1 MAATDINS
9 ARSHE
14 IVKLLMSRVRAR
26 WGYAIVLSLASAA
39 VIVTA
44 VPSYRAID
52 RELTDVA
59 LSRRAAVAQL
69 ATVTLS
75 EKFDHLIDISISLA
89 TRVRFR
95 QLVAAGQWAE
105 AIEILRDVPRDLPAI
120 ERLFLTDTAGTLT
133 ADVPELPG
141 VRGQSFAYRD
151 WYKGVSRDG
160 KPYVSPAYQRAAAP
174 QVNVFAVAAPIRSA
188 GGNVSGVLVLQ
199 IRLDTFFEWLKAI
212 EIGLEGFAYVVDS
225 KGQIAFHSKHLS
237 PGEILDFSTAPLVQK
252 LVRGERGVE
261 IAFDPFEQENSVS
274 AYAPVAGYGWGVV
287 AQQPTRTAFAAKNQ
301 QLTRLLI
308 AYGLTLL
315 FFVSGIY
322 LASRIMMQR
331 RQAEEDHRIKAE
343 LERRVAERTAQLS
356 DSEERHRAVVDTAV
370 DAIIVIDE
378 RSAIQRFNPGAE
390 RMFGYSEAEVAG
402 KRVSLLMPSPYRAE
416 HDGYV
421 ARYLATGEKR
431 VIGTSREVIARRKD
445 GTEFPADLAVAEM
458 RLGESRMF
466 TGIIRDITEAKRAA
480 EQKVHLMAS
489 LEATNKEL
497 ESFSYSV
504 SHDLRSPLRAVDGYA
519 RIVEEDYAEKLDD
532 EGRRLLKVIRD
543 NSGTMGELIDDLLV
557 FSRLGRKP
565 LSTAAID
572 MTRLVEEVLDELRM
586 SGERPP
592 GLMIGALP
600 PARGD
605 ATLVKQAWANLLGN
619 AIKFSSKREQP
630 VIEVSGHESGTES
643 VYCVKDNGAGFD
655 MQYYNKLFG
664 VFQRLHSADEFAG
677 TGVGLAIVQRVV
689 TRHGGR
695 AWAEGKVDEGAAFYF
710 SLPRGRQDGQI

>member
-225 KGQIAFHSKHLS
+225 KGQIAFHSKHPS
-237 PGEILDFSTAPLVQK
+237 RREIVDFSAAPLAQK
-252 LVRGERGVE
+252 LVRRERGVE

-421 ARYLATGEKR
+421 ARYLATGKKR

-543 NSGTMGELIDDLLV
+543 NSGTMGELIDDLLE

-695 AWAEGKVDEGAAFYF
+695 VWAEGKVGEGAAFYF
-710 SLPRGRQDGQI
+710 SLPKGRRDGRI

>member
-212 EIGLEGFAYVVDS
+212 EIGLEGFAYVVDA
-225 KGQIAFHSKHLS
+225 KGQIAFHSKH
-237 PGEILDFSTAPLVQK
+237 PGRREIVDFSAAPLVQK
-252 LVRGERGVE
+252 LVRRERGVE

-331 RQAEEDHRIKAE
+331 RQAEEDRRIKAG

-370 DAIIVIDE
+370 DAIIVIDG
-378 RSAIQRFNPGAE
+378 RGAIQRFNPGAE

-402 KRVSLLMPSPYRAE
+402 KNVSLLMPSPYRAK
-416 HDGYV
+416 HDGHL

-431 VIGTSREVIARRKD
+431 VIGINREVVALRKD

-543 NSGTMGELIDDLLV
+543 NSGTMGELIDDLLE

-600 PARGD
+600 RARGD

-695 AWAEGKVDEGAAFYF
+695 VWAEGKVGEGAAFYF
-710 SLPRGRQDGQI
+710 SLPKGRRDGRI

>member
-225 KGQIAFHSKHLS
+225 KGQIAFHSKHPS
-237 PGEILDFSTAPLVQK
+237 RREIVDFSAAPLAQK
-252 LVRGERGVE
+252 LVRRERGVE

-331 RQAEEDHRIKAE
+331 RQAEEDRRIKAG

-421 ARYLATGEKR
+421 ARYLATGKKR

-543 NSGTMGELIDDLLV
+543 NSGTMGELIDDLLE

-695 AWAEGKVDEGAAFYF
+695 VWAEGKVGEGAAFYF
-710 SLPRGRQDGQI
+710 SLPKGRRDGRI